1 MTSPVSKRE
10 DLKMAMS
17 APDPQ
22 AEAYDFY
29 RNMYEDMLERN
40 QLPKNIKTFEDF
52 MDEVDMLDITPNDFT
67 KRKEQEG
74 IMQLAGA
81 SGDNVIMSAIMW
93 ASTQPEFGSIDAVL
107 ESLREGSTTMNGLV
121 NAYMDAKG
129 DMS

>member
-1 MTSPVSKRE
+1 
-10 DLKMAMS
+10 
-17 APDPQ
+17 
-22 AEAYDFY
+22 
-29 RNMYEDMLERN
+29 MYEDMLERN

-52 MDEVDMLDITPNDFT
+52 MDEVDMLDITPLDFT

-93 ASTQPEFGSIDAVL
+93 ASTQPEFGSLDAVL
-107 ESLREGSTTMNGLV
+107 ESLQEGSTTMNGLV